1 MRAVDFEEEG
11 PDQPEFGALLLREVE
26 ESRVVA
32 LVEVHEFGE
41 LRAVPAYGDMA
52 CEVWGLR
59 RDPIVLRAV
68 RRDAGDAPLLLGQRE
83 AEGVLHLRAQRAAA
97 VVDDQ
102 VPTREG
108 VDIDDPHPRGH
119 NRAHLHLAAAVAGG
133 AVLVLEAQPQCK
145 RDRRVVPV

>member
-1 MRAVDFEEEG
+1 
-11 PDQPEFGALLLREVE
+11 VE
-26 ESRVVA
+26 IDK
-32 LVEVHEFGE
+32 LGQ
-41 LRAVPAYGDMA
+41 
-52 CEVWGLR
+52 
-59 RDPIVLRAV
+59 LRAV

-108 VDIDDPHPRGH
+108 VDIDDAHTRGD
-119 NRAHLHLAAAVAGG
+119 NRPHLHLAAAVAGG